1 MSIGLTAKELTS
13 IRNDID
19 DLLPDIGYIIAINNT
34 SDGQG
39 GQTISTAIV
48 TGGTVP
54 CRLDA
59 RMINM
64 LKGNESVAGAALVS
78 FQQFILTLPYNAPVT
93 TNNQFL
99 KDGQLYNITS
109 IDTDKSWK
117 ASVRCV
123 VERI

>member
-1 MSIGLTAKELTS
+1 MIGLTNKELTS
-13 IRNDID
+13 IRADIN
-19 DLLPDIGYIIAINNT
+19 DLLPDTGYIIART
-34 SDGQG
+34 ETPDGMG
-39 GQTISTAIV
+39 GQTVSTSVVAN
-48 TGGTVP
+48 GTVS

-64 LKGNESVAGAALVS
+64 LKGNESVAGAALQS
-78 FQQFILTLPYNAPVT
+78 FQQLILTLPYDTTIT

-99 KDGQLYNITS
+99 KDGQLYNVIS

-123 VERI
+123 LERL

>member
-19 DLLPDIGYIIAINNT
+19 DLLPDTGYIIAITNT
-34 SDGQG
+34 PDGQG
-39 GQTISTAIV
+39 GQTVSTAV
-48 TGGTVP
+48 TAGGTVS
-54 CRLDA
+54 CRLDG

-64 LKGNESVAGAALVS
+64 LKGGESVAGAALVS
-78 FQQFILTLPYNAPVT
+78 FQQFILTLPYNTTIT

-109 IDTDKSWK
+109 VDTDKSWK
-117 ASVRCV
+117 ASVRCIL
-123 VERI
+123 ERT

>member
-19 DLLPDIGYIIAINNT
+19 DLLPDTGYIIAITNT
-34 SDGQG
+34 PDGQG
-39 GQTISTAIV
+39 GQIVSTAVV
-48 TGGTVP
+48 TGGTVS

-78 FQQFILTLPYNAPVT
+78 FQQLILTLPYNTPVT

-117 ASVRCV
+117 ASVRCI
-123 VERI
+123 VERT